1 LSLGQFEVKKNLYVR
16 TAGEER
22 LPRQSAKTTLGSGY
36 PSPYERSRS
45 LSSSPSSSS
54 SPCFFFCTII
64 NHQHQQSYSCCK
76 MSYRVVENV

>member
-1 LSLGQFEVKKNLYVR
+1 LSLGQFVVKKNLYVR

-54 SPCFFFCTII
+54 SPCFFFAPSSII
-64 NHQHQQSYSCCK
+64 STSK
-76 MSYRVVENV
+76 ATVVAR